1 MGELLA
7 TAAGVETIVLADV
20 DAAEVAATRDRLRF
34 LPDRRQGWPARA
46 TGERIHGGTLPRRP
60 PISVPA

>member
-34 LPDRRQGWPARA
+34 LADRRA
-46 TGERIHGGTLPRRP
+46 
-60 PISVPA
+60 

>member
-20 DAAEVAATRDRLRF
+20 DPAEVTATRDQLRF
-34 LPDRRQGWPARA
+34 IPDRRGN
-46 TGERIHGGTLPRRP
+46 
-60 PISVPA
+60 

>member
-20 DAAEVAATRDRLRF
+20 EAAEVATTRDRLRF
-34 LPDRRQGWPARA
+34 LADRRG
-46 TGERIHGGTLPRRP
+46 
-60 PISVPA
+60 

>member
-20 DAAEVAATRDRLRF
+20 DPAEVAATRDRLKF
-34 LPDRRQGWPARA
+34 LPDRRG
-46 TGERIHGGTLPRRP
+46 
-60 PISVPA
+60 